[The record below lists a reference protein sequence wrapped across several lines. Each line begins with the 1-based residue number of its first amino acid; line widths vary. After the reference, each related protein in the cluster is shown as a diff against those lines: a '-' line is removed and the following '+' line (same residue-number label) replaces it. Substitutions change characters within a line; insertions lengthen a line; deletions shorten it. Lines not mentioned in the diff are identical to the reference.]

1 VLAFAQQKRVAFKEQ
16 VTDKATGAPVLTSE
30 RQKTVRDRY
39 TITVHDPRLDF
50 RVAAAMAVTL
60 DALQSR

>member
-1 VLAFAQQKRVAFKEQ
+1 M
-16 VTDKATGAPVLTSE
+16 LTSE

-39 TITVHDPRLDF
+39 TVTVSDQRIDF
-50 RVAAAMAVTL
+50 RVAASMAVAL

>member
-1 VLAFAQQKRVAFKEQ
+1 M
-16 VTDKATGAPVLTSE
+16 TSE

-39 TITVHDPRLDF
+39 VVTVHDPRLDF
-50 RVAAAMAVTL
+50 RIAASMAVAL